1 MWEHTVFFEE
11 AFAADI
17 GAKVTS
23 VRALSDF
30 TNDLFKKAGQE
41 GYIVGLD
48 FYGGWS
54 NILLL
59 PYFAKG
65 IGVGRFEKNSD

>member
-1 MWEHTVFFEE
+1 MWGHTVFFEE

-23 VRALSDF
+23 VRALIDF

-41 GYIVGLD
+41 GYIVGLN
-48 FYGGWS
+48 FYGGVVQHS
-54 NILLL
+54 AT
-59 PYFAKG
+59 PVFCEG
-65 IGVGRFEKNSD
+65 HRGREV